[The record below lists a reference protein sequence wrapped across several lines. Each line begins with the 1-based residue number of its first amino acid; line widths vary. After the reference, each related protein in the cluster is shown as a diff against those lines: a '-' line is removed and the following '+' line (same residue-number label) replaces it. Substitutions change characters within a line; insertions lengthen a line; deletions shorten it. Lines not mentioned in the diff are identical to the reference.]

1 MAPLSPI
8 FQSHIF
14 FYLKFEPINMDD
26 NGSSQPIASPWVQ
39 FSVGLES
46 LEESHSI
53 HDNEDVTMP
62 IANMISTINVCGAPV
77 HEPMPTQP
85 SPPPIL
91 ETSPLV

>member
-1 MAPLSPI
+1 
-8 FQSHIF
+8 
-14 FYLKFEPINMDD
+14 MDD

-62 IANMISTINVCGAPV
+62 IANMISTINVSGAPV